1 MSRKVAKMVAS
12 LLPFPLLLLV
22 TDSTGLS
29 IPEKGGKLCHE
40 ENIGRGLQEALRVNH
55 PLI

>member
-1 MSRKVAKMVAS
+1 MSRKAAKMVAS

-29 IPEKGGKLCHE
+29 IPEKREKT
-40 ENIGRGLQEALRVNH
+40 V
-55 PLI
+55 P